1 MKKFILVLFCI
12 ALTVSCKEEEP
23 KTIVVKEVEKIDK
36 LNLKLDYQS
45 ATADI
50 LQVVFNKIELQ
61 NNRDGNYTIT
71 ETLKASDA
79 SKELNF
85 EMSGDYITTVVQVKF
100 GKKPK
105 KVKIE
110 NITLNYKD
118 VVFKI
123 EGSKLDQFFTF
134 NKFIKYDAATSTIQ
148 TMKVD
153 GKHTPSMTL
162 RKGRIKKLF
171 II

>member
-1 MKKFILVLFCI
+1 MKKLVIILFCL
-12 ALTVSCKEEEP
+12 ALTVSCKEEP

-36 LNLKLDYQS
+36 LKLKLDYQS
-45 ATADI
+45 STADI
-50 LQVVFNKIELQ
+50 MQVVFNKIEIQ
-61 NNRDGNYTIT
+61 NDRDGNYTIT
-71 ETLKASDA
+71 EKLKASEA

-85 EMSGDYITTVVQVKF
+85 EMSGDYIATVVQVRF

-110 NITLNYKD
+110 NITVNYKD

-123 EGSKLDQFFTF
+123 EGSKIDQFFTF
-134 NKFIKYDAATSTIQ
+134 NKYIKYDAENNTIE
-148 TMKVD
+148 TFKVD
-153 GKHTPSMTL
+153 GKHNPVMTL
-162 RKGRIKKLF
+162 RKGRVKKLF